1 VGTLTGDTVIET
13 TTAWSEKGIVGRGVL
28 VDYHTWRL
36 ANDIQ
41 YDSFKADSIPL
52 KHLKAVLESQ
62 GTQLKF
68 GDILLIRSGYM
79 DAYNKKPKPEIAELV
94 KAIPPTFAGVEQNE
108 DMLQWIWENFSAV
121 AGDQP
126 SFECWRE

>member
-1 VGTLTGDTVIET
+1 M
-13 TTAWSEKGIVGRGVL
+13 L

-36 ANDIQ
+36 GNNIQ
-41 YDSFKADSIPL
+41 YDSFKTGSIPL

-79 DAYNKKPKPEIAELV
+79 DAYNKKSKSEIAELV
-94 KAIPPTFAGVEQNE
+94 KATPPAFAGVEQSE
-108 DMLQWIWENFSAV
+108 EMLQWIWENFSAV
-121 AGDQP
+121 AGDHP
-126 SFECWRE
+126 SFECWRECPDRC